1 MWARGKGKAGS
12 RRVFRERRITRID
25 RNRQW
30 RQGRGQRMILQDED
44 LTTKIEGDW
53 KRLNLL
59 CHYQV
64 ITNMKPAICTK
75 H

>member
-1 MWARGKGKAGS
+1 MSLIVVHPLAS
-12 RRVFRERRITRID
+12 VC
-25 RNRQW
+25 NRPRLLVAEW

-53 KRLNLL
+53 KRLNMLF
-59 CHYQV
+59 HYQV
-64 ITNMKPAICTK
+64 KKTLV